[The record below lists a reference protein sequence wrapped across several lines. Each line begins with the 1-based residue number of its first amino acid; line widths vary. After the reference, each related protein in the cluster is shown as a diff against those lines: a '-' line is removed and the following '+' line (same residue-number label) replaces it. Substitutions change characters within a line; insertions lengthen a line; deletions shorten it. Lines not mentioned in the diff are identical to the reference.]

1 MTKRSA
7 DWNEGL
13 AEDLRDPE
21 FAREFLLASVEEG
34 IAVQKALGKVIRAMG
49 VKEYAAMTGMAS
61 PNVLRAIR
69 AGHNPTQATLDRMLR
84 PFGLKLSVA
93 PIEREKTRNRR
104 AA

>member
-1 MTKRSA
+1 MVKRSV

-21 FAREFLLASVEEG
+21 FAREFLLAAVDEG
-34 IAVQKALGKVIRAMG
+34 VAVQKALGKVIRAMG
-49 VKEYAAMTGMAS
+49 VKEYADKAGIAS

-69 AGHNPTQATLDRMLR
+69 TGYNPTQATLDRMLR

-93 PIEREKTRNRR
+93 PIRRERNRR